1 MNRANHNRLNTP
13 IITRV
18 IELNKYLLQIS
29 ERAKNI
35 IKRNYLDAVLK
46 KGATLFDYAMRQLK
60 GLDGQSYSVT
70 GQNQGNWN
78 SAGGILGAA
87 SFFGI
92 NAGNI
97 LGRNGWG
104 CNNDGYG
111 CSDNTP
117 VNRYELIL

>member
-1 MNRANHNRLNTP
+1 MNRANHNRLSTP

-60 GLDGQSYSVT
+60 GLDYKKRTSDLVYEIQSSVYFAL
-70 GQNQGNWN
+70 Q
-78 SAGGILGAA
+78 S
-87 SFFGI
+87 
-92 NAGNI
+92 
-97 LGRNGWG
+97 R
-104 CNNDGYG
+104 
-111 CSDNTP
+111 
-117 VNRYELIL
+117 

>member
-1 MNRANHNRLNTP
+1 MNRANHNRLNSP

-60 GLDGQSYSVT
+60 GLDYK
-70 GQNQGNWN
+70 
-78 SAGGILGAA
+78 
-87 SFFGI
+87 
-92 NAGNI
+92 
-97 LGRNGWG
+97 
-104 CNNDGYG
+104 
-111 CSDNTP
+111 
-117 VNRYELIL
+117 NRYIRKIKNRRKKRNINSSIQKNYEIREINQ

>member
-60 GLDGQSYSVT
+60 GLDYKKRASDLVYEIQSSVYFI
-70 GQNQGNWN
+70 
-78 SAGGILGAA
+78 SALGGCGARSCAIIDRFCDEVLVMLGKL
-87 SFFGI
+87 S
-92 NAGNI
+92 NV
-97 LGRNGWG
+97 
-104 CNNDGYG
+104 
-111 CSDNTP
+111 SP
-117 VNRYELIL
+117 EKS

>member
-35 IKRNYLDAVLK
+35 IKRNYLDAALK

-60 GLDGQSYSVT
+60 GLDYKKERLIWFT
-70 GQNQGNWN
+70 
-78 SAGGILGAA
+78 
-87 SFFGI
+87 
-92 NAGNI
+92 
-97 LGRNGWG
+97 
-104 CNNDGYG
+104 
-111 CSDNTP
+111 
-117 VNRYELIL
+117 RYKVVYTLYPL

>member
-35 IKRNYLDAVLK
+35 IKRNYLDAALK

-60 GLDGQSYSVT
+60 GLDYKKR
-70 GQNQGNWN
+70 
-78 SAGGILGAA
+78 A
-87 SFFGI
+87 SD
-92 NAGNI
+92 
-97 LGRNGWG
+97 L
-104 CNNDGYG
+104 
-111 CSDNTP
+111 
-117 VNRYELIL
+117 VYEIQVVYTLYPL